1 MKGVGALLAVLL
13 LAAPAAAQ
21 PPKSG
26 GVINLMQ
33 REELAVGFAI
43 HETAT
48 IATVWPA
55 GQVTVLA
62 CKSTAKSSLVR
73 PPGTAAGRGIGLIVC
88 ACPAARSAARV
99 APPP

>member
-48 IATVWPA
+48 IATVW
-55 GQVTVLA
+55 
-62 CKSTAKSSLVR
+62 VR
-73 PPGTAAGRGIGLIVC
+73 LHRGR
-88 ACPAARSAARV
+88 ARLLHILSQDKQS
-99 APPP
+99 